1 MASAR
6 NNSPAIARAGTKR
19 KQWNRFKLFLYALP
33 AIILVFMFHYLPL
46 WGWSFAF
53 FQYKPGK
60 SHAQEPVPGAD
71 QHLRHPLPGLSV
83 LAAAPFV
90 RGVLKRDAQPQVP
103 EVRPVGDHPAK
114 LHRMGHHLFPG
125 EQLLFHQRAG
135 EQYPAGAGG
144 DFGAL

>member
-60 SHAQEPVPGAD
+60 SLWDCAYVGWNNFTT
-71 QHLRHPLPGLSV
+71 LFGNVVMRRNLFRV
-83 LAAAPFV
+83 LTNTFAICSRRCPFCS
-90 RGVLKRDAQPQVP
+90 RY
-103 EVRPVGDHPAK
+103 
-114 LHRMGHHLFPG
+114 F
-125 EQLLFHQRAG
+125 
-135 EQYPAGAGG
+135 
-144 DFGAL
+144 